1 MYKPGYGDRYEDERY
16 EGHYGNRDEDRN
28 GYGREREYG
37 YRDDDRYGRYGDPYN
52 RDGDRYGRDY
62 EERYSRDGYRDDD
75 YRGRSHSLDGHGP
88 RSRSAD
94 IDRDRGFDDDGQSSS
109 RGSGARADDQS
120 LDGRRLERKFS
131 EQNIGAPPCY
141 EEAVGDSRSPAYG
154 ERNRDTSAPFAP
166 GASSSLPPRASSPP
180 APKAASPHINV
191 NPSQATPGSGIS
203 SSPVGQESE
212 VADEFDPRGP
222 VSAIHIATAAP
233 TVSSVPTASNN
244 VEVDLLGSM
253 SDSFAPN
260 PLAIMPVTSATTSEA
275 VVEKNFS
282 GSTFDTTQATIQPFE
297 DPFGDTPFKAIPSMD
312 NVLEQQQIYTSLPPH
327 PPTLNQNAE
336 VPLTSAPNPD
346 TVNDFGG
353 TFSATGFSA
362 SNAEPLPTN
371 SQFLPQELS
380 SSQEEIDILAGI
392 LPPSGSSSFTTS
404 HAGFLAPTSQPVQP
418 SAGFYENF
426 NAQGGTLAPVVS
438 NIGPQAQQFSG
449 GNFLP
454 QAVSTA
460 PNSSITATQTP
471 AGNSALFNNGNLL
484 PQQGSAVP
492 VGSHFTKHTAT
503 GPTSQLNNGCSFP
516 QQGFPAPAAAQLA
529 HHTQTVPSA
538 QHNSEILGNS
548 FSQGTN
554 TSMVAQPALTS
565 STGSLTIIP
574 QPAKDKFETKSTIW
588 IDTLSRGL
596 VNLNISG
603 PKINPLSDIGI
614 DFDAINRKEKRM
626 ERPTASAVTSTVTM
640 GKAMGSGSGIGRA
653 GAGALRLP
661 PNPTM
666 GSGIGMGNGMGMG
679 MSMGMGGGPG
689 SGMGMGG
696 YGGMN
701 RPMGMGMGINMGMNM
716 GMGMN
721 VGMGQGGQM
730 QPPGS
735 TIPGGYNPMMGT
747 GGYMPQQQYGG
758 GYR

>member
-260 PLAIMPVTSATTSEA
+260 PLAIIPVGSATTSEA
-275 VVEKNFS
+275 DVQKNFS
-282 GSTFDTTQATIQPFE
+282 GSTFDTTQSNVMSRPFE
-297 DPFGDTPFKAIPSMD
+297 DPFGDSPFKAIPSMD
-312 NVLEQQQIYTSLPPH
+312 NVPTQQQISASLPSLPP
-327 PPTLNQNAE
+327 TMNQNVE
-336 VPLTSAPNPD
+336 VPHAAASNPD
-346 TVNDFGG
+346 TANDFSGA
-353 TFSATGFSA
+353 FSAMAYSA
-362 SNAEPLPTN
+362 SNAQPPSTN
-371 SQFLPQELS
+371 TQFFPQEQS
-380 SSQEEIDILAGI
+380 TSQQEIDILADI
-392 LPPSGSSSFTTS
+392 LPPSVPPSFTAS
-404 HAGFLAPTSQPVQP
+404 HAGYSAPTGQPAQP
-418 SAGFYENF
+418 TAGIYGNF
-426 NAQGGTLAPVVS
+426 NAQGGSLAPVDS
-438 NIGPQAQQFSG
+438 NLVPQSPLFSG

-454 QAVSTA
+454 QGVSTA
-460 PNSSITATQTP
+460 PISSIMTAQTQSGT
-471 AGNSALFNNGNLL
+471 SAQFNNGNLL
-484 PQQGSAVP
+484 PQRGSTTPVMSPIAQHTATGTAPHLNNGSAFLPQGSAVP
-492 VGSHFTKHTAT
+492 VAHQTPSVPTAHD
-503 GPTSQLNNGCSFP
+503 NNDIF
-516 QQGFPAPAAAQLA
+516 
-529 HHTQTVPSA
+529 
-538 QHNSEILGNS
+538 GNV

-554 TSMVAQPALTS
+554 KTGALT
-565 STGSLTIIP
+565 TVP

-603 PKINPLSDIGI
+603 PKINPLADIGI

-626 ERPTASAVTSTVTM
+626 EKPTTSAVTSTITM

-653 GAGALRLP
+653 GAGGLRPP
-661 PNPTM
+661 PNPMM
-666 GSGIGMGNGMGMG
+666 GSGMG
-679 MSMGMGGGPG
+679 MGMGGGPG
-689 SGMGMGG
+689 TGMGMGG
-696 YGGMN
+696 YGGIGQ
-701 RPMGMGMGINMGMNM
+701 PMGMGMGMGTNMGMNV
-716 GMGMN
+716 GMGPNM
-721 VGMGQGGQM
+721 GMGQGGQM
-730 QPPGS
+730 QLPGS
-735 TIPGGYNPMMGT
+735 TMPGGYNPMMGT
-747 GGYMPQQQYGG
+747 GGYLPQQPYGG